1 MQTFTAND
9 CNALP
14 INGITALT
22 DTRDNKVYNIIKLKM
37 SSNGTGDKCWMQQ
50 NLALE
55 NKTLTPTD
63 SNVNSNFTLGAV
75 QTTAP
80 ANNYNITNPAYRPD
94 STCKDGTGTTIAC
107 SSAGY
112 LYNWAT
118 AIAYSTS
125 HYGTGANNTSQDLST
140 NGTIAQYSICPK
152 GWRLPVG
159 GAYTSGSTTGNEF
172 ALVDVNAYGGTGA
185 NRTDANA
192 LAKWTNASGFAADYA
207 GNFLGGSFSGQG
219 SITQFWSS
227 SVSSGT
233 NAYYLGLNSVNGFVN
248 PQNSNVK
255 NYGFSV
261 RCVFG
266 S

>member
-1 MQTFTAND
+1 MQTFTASD

-37 SSNGTGDKCWMQQ
+37 GATNDIAKCWMQQ

-55 NKTLTPTD
+55 NKTLTPAD
-63 SNVNSNFTLGAV
+63 SNVDSSFTLGTV
-75 QTTAP
+75 QTTSP

-94 STCKDGTGTTIAC
+94 STCKDGAGTSIAC
-107 SSAGY
+107 FSAGY

-118 AIAYSTS
+118 AIAYSNA
-125 HYGTGANNTSQDLST
+125 HYTGSDSQVLT
-140 NGTIAQYSICPK
+140 TGNAQYSICPK
-152 GWRLPVG
+152 GWRLPIG
-159 GAYTSGSTTGNEF
+159 GTYTSGSTTGNEF
-172 ALVDVNAYGGTGA
+172 ALVDVYSYSGTGY
-185 NRTDANA
+185 NRTDATA
-192 LAKWTNASGFAADYA
+192 LAKWINASGFAADYA

-233 NAYYLGLNSVNGFVN
+233 NAYYLGLNSVNSFVN

-266 S
+266 G